1 MHAHVSHLK
10 MARLGP
16 VSVLHVT
23 GKCLAVRDGENEGE
37 AIFTFERAVEVYN
50 VSHSSYKKKFR

>member
-1 MHAHVSHLK
+1 MHAHVSHRK

-50 VSHSSYKKKFR
+50 VSHSL